1 MKPSTTFT
9 VFIQPP
15 DFGMDLSQ
23 LGNIA
28 NRVNGKAKAMA
39 KPSMPM
45 VGANQPP
52 SPVATSTNKKPMIG
66 PVQEKLTNVRVN
78 AIKKIPSKPPVFSA
92 LESTALLHEEGRV
105 NSNAPK
111 NEAANT
117 TKSRKK
123 KILNTALVAKEF
135 KALAP
140 KMAVTNKP
148 KVT

>member
-1 MKPSTTFT
+1 
-9 VFIQPP
+9 
-15 DFGMDLSQ
+15 
-23 LGNIA
+23 
-28 NRVNGKAKAMA
+28 
-39 KPSMPM
+39 
-45 VGANQPP
+45 
-52 SPVATSTNKKPMIG
+52 MIG

-92 LESTALLHEEGRV
+92 LESTALLQEEGRV

-140 KMAVTNKP
+140 NIAVTNKP